1 MTEGIKDGRRDRR
14 KRSRERIVEAAFL
27 LVQRGNWR
35 PSVKDIAA
43 QAGVSVRTVF
53 DIFGTLD
60 DVYEE
65 LMRNYSISLRHM
77 INDVQRNDPNHG
89 MLVLRLILMGR
100 LPVAAA
106 NPPQEETV

>member
-35 PSVKDIAA
+35 PSVVEIAA

-53 DIFGTLD
+53 DIFGSLEA
-60 DVYEE
+60 VYEE
-65 LMRNYSISLRHM
+65 LMLYHSHFLRGVVM
-77 INDVQRNDPNHG
+77 STSFNEIVYLP
-89 MLVLRLILMGR
+89 LMGR
-100 LPVAAA
+100 LPVAAEQQGD
-106 NPPQEETV
+106 PV